1 LFINICLT
9 IDQHNNSLPYVPW
22 LVDKKY
28 TDEEIY
34 EKFGFTE
41 DEIKLIETTIKKYK
55 WDSLFY
61 KRQCLGPNSVSDEEV
76 QKYIEDLENEK
87 KIENYIVEELI
98 LEAIV
103 SKVYDF
109 KVKFDLTGHS
119 NDRKSNRE
127 NQQYISNKEILYT
140 LYKVAKQIKDDYDV
154 EIIKENDKIVIT
166 DKSRN
171 KNYHILATIYK
182 DKTNSDF
189 LVIKVITHIYQE
201 NFESNDARKIYITY
215 INDNE
220 IDKKYKLKNL
230 I

>member
-1 LFINICLT
+1 MKSINNFIN
-9 IDQHNNSLPYVPW
+9 
-22 LVDKKY
+22 
-28 TDEEIY
+28 
-34 EKFGFTE
+34 
-41 DEIKLIETTIKKYK
+41 
-55 WDSLFY
+55 
-61 KRQCLGPNSVSDEEV
+61 
-76 QKYIEDLENEK
+76 
-87 KIENYIVEELI
+87 EELI

-109 KVKFDLTGHS
+109 KVKFDLSGHS
-119 NDRKSNRE
+119 TDRKSNRE
-127 NQQYISNKEILYT
+127 NHQYISNKEILYT
-140 LYKVAKQIKDDYDV
+140 LYKVSKQIKDDYDV
-154 EIIKENDKIVIT
+154 EIIKENDNIIIT

-201 NFESNDARKIYITY
+201 NFESDDASKRYITY

>member
-1 LFINICLT
+1 MI
-9 IDQHNNSLPYVPW
+9 
-22 LVDKKY
+22 
-28 TDEEIY
+28 
-34 EKFGFTE
+34 
-41 DEIKLIETTIKKYK
+41 
-55 WDSLFY
+55 
-61 KRQCLGPNSVSDEEV
+61 
-76 QKYIEDLENEK
+76 
-87 KIENYIVEELI
+87 KIENYIIEGLI

-119 NDRKSNRE
+119 NDRKSNRK
-127 NQQYISNKEILYT
+127 NQPYISNKEILYT
-140 LYKVAKQIKDDYDV
+140 LYKVSRQIKDDYDV
-154 EIIKENDKIVIT
+154 EIIKENDNIIIT
-166 DKSRN
+166 DKSRD

-189 LVIKVITHIYQE
+189 LVIKVITHIYKE
-201 NFESNDARKIYITY
+201 KFESNDVNKRYITY